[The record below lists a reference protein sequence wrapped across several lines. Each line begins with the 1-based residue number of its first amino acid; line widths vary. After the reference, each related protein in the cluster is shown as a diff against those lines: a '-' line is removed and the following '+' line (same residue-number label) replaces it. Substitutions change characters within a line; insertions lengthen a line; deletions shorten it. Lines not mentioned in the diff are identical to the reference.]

1 LIKLLGTCALAG
13 VAGGLFAAIV
23 AQALGLSVPF
33 AGGVAGT
40 VMAVLVALILAR
52 ERRRSS

>member
-1 LIKLLGTCALAG
+1 VIKLLGTSALGG

-23 AQALGLSVPF
+23 AQALGLSAPF
-33 AGGVAGT
+33 AGGVSGT
-40 VMAVLVALILAR
+40 VMAVLVAFILAR